1 MTFEANHITKSCLVN
16 SSSLS
21 FETRYESGSFFQS
34 SIGISCIVTE
44 KPKYNAS
51 FPVRIALANPAPK
64 CSPSLGTSLSGIMLS
79 LLVMRF
85 SILSCASVHEEPR
98 GATVLVAPITCKRI
112 TSGAPSTKFITPFF
126 DAALQATSIPNR
138 LLLLSY
144 IRDVEELIYLGAF
157 VSLTRILGRILA
169 VKAMIRRCLSRIGI
183 IMRPRKV
190 SYISSLILF
199 VLTSPNSRRR
209 SLSSPFPLAHREKAF
224 QLLLA

>member
-1 MTFEANHITKSCLVN
+1 MALVN
-16 SSSLS
+16 P
-21 FETRYESGSFFQS
+21 TPMY
-34 SIGISCIVTE
+34 
-44 KPKYNAS
+44 
-51 FPVRIALANPAPK
+51 
-64 CSPSLGTSLSGIMLS
+64 SPSLGTSQSGIMLR

-85 SILSCASVHEEPR
+85 KTDNWASVHEEQR

-126 DAALQATSIPNR
+126 DAALQATSMPNR

-144 IRDVEELIYLGAF
+144 IRDVDELIYLGAL
-157 VSLTRILGRILA
+157 VSLARISGRILA